1 MPKAYIDQLG
11 REVTVNSPPKR
22 IVSLVPSITELL
34 YHLGL
39 GNEVKGITK
48 FCVYP
53 EEKQNN
59 LVEVGG
65 TKNFKMDK
73 IHQISPDLILANKEE
88 NYIEGIQELEK
99 KYPVWVSD
107 VNTFDDALDMI
118 SSIGEMTG
126 KVTNATSLVAE
137 IQRRWEMTKNAYTTS
152 VLYLI
157 WHKPSMVA
165 GNNTFIN
172 SVLDY
177 LGFTN
182 VAVKYDRYPALNSEK
197 LAALNPEYVFLSSE
211 PFPFKEKHLAFYQTI
226 FPKSKIILVDGEMFS
241 WYGNR
246 MLYAADYFKNLF
258 LLRN

>member
-1 MPKAYIDQLG
+1 MLKAYIDQLR
-11 REVTVNSPPKR
+11 REVKVVSPPKR

-39 GNEVKGITK
+39 ESNVKGITK
-48 FCVYP
+48 FCVHP
-53 EEKQNN
+53 QEKQINFI
-59 LVEVGG
+59 EVGG
-65 TKNFKMDK
+65 TKHFKMHK

-107 VNTFDDALDMI
+107 VNTFEDALDMI
-118 SSIGEMTG
+118 TSIGEMTD
-126 KVTNATSLVAE
+126 KVANASSLVEE
-137 IQRRWEMTKNAYTTS
+137 IHGKWEMTKKAYSSS

-182 VAVKYDRYPALNSEK
+182 VAIKYDRYPELNLEK

-211 PFPFKEKHLAFYQTI
+211 PFPFKEKHLQYYQTI
-226 FPKSKIILVDGEMFS
+226 FPKSKIILVDGEVFS
-241 WYGNR
+241 WYGSR
-246 MLYAADYFKNLF
+246 MLYAADYFKNF
-258 LLRN
+258 FI